1 MRISDWS
8 SDVCSSDL
16 SVCGTRRAAERPNR
30 AGFRAN
36 YPPPLGKPHES
47 IRCVRLRLI
56 RQTYPKALGTGRDSS
71 SETGPRAGSCRTRT
85 SGGPT
90 SEIIFEGADV
100 FRLRIEVVSK
110 LVRVDPVRLS
120 LSKRHHPIL
129 EASGSARPPK

>member
-30 AGFRAN
+30 AGFRAT

-71 SETGPRAGSCRTRT
+71 SATGPRAGSCRTRT
-85 SGGPT
+85 SGVPP
-90 SEIIFEGADV
+90 SEIIFESADA
-100 FRLRIEVVSK
+100 FRLLMEDVSTMVIVDQGLIE
-110 LVRVDPVRLS
+110 LATLQT
-120 LSKRHHPIL
+120 H
-129 EASGSARPPK
+129 

>member
-16 SVCGTRRAAERPNR
+16 
-30 AGFRAN
+30 
-36 YPPPLGKPHES
+36 PPPLGKPHES

-85 SGGPT
+85 SGVPP

-110 LVRVDPVRLS
+110 LVLVDPVLME
-120 LSKRHHPIL
+120 LAKRTRHIV
-129 EASGSARPPK
+129 EIGRASGRERRFHVD